1 MDERENR
8 IRQRAH
14 QLWEEEGRPE
24 GRAERHWFQAKEIVA
39 VEEGYFETL
48 EPVDTV
54 EPSPAEPIE
63 ALSNAGEFPTLTDQ
77 GEMQIPTRPEP
88 SSDTPASDTPA
99 GAKAG
104 RPAPVRKKRDTKLPK
119 NASSAAQKK
128 AKARSVRKDDE

>member
-54 EPSPAEPIE
+54 EPGAAEPIE

-77 GEMQIPTRPEP
+77 GEMQIPNRPEP
-88 SSDTPASDTPA
+88 SSDTPA

-104 RPAPVRKKRDTKLPK
+104 RPAPVRKKRDTKLTK
-119 NASSAAQKK
+119 NASSAMQKK
-128 AKARSVRKDDE
+128 AKARPVRKDDE